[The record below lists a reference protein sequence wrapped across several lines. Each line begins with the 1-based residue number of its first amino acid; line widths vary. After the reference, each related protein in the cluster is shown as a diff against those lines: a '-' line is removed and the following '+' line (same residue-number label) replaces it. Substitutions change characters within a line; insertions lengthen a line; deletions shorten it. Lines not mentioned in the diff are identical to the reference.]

1 MQKTLCTLLLSLC
14 SLMLFGQTKH
24 TISGY
29 ITDRNS
35 GEGLIAANIVDL
47 RSGKGTVTNTYG
59 FYSLTVPGDS
69 LAIGISYIGYQTQV
83 IPLDLQDDMTLDI
96 SLSDETTLEAVEIVA
111 EKSEKIE
118 EKTEMSTIRV
128 PVAQLKKLPALLG
141 ETDILKAIQLL
152 PGVQSGGEGQ
162 SGFYVRGG
170 SQDQNLILL
179 DGTPVYNASH
189 LFGFFSVFNADAIK
203 DVTLIKGGFPARY
216 GGRLSSV
223 LDISMKEGNMKEFRG
238 SGTVGLIASKF
249 TLEGPIVKDKAAFII
264 SGRRTY
270 IDVLARPLIAYSFR
284 QNGGSGS
291 FGYFFYDLNAKL
303 NWKISSKDRI
313 YLSAYL
319 GDDQFYARIKEE
331 DTFNGEMG
339 QVFKSIEEVKFGF
352 GWGNLTSTLRW
363 NHLWT
368 DKLFS
373 NTSLTY
379 SKYNFGTDNGFG
391 SQELVNDEVFD
402 SQDISFGYTSG
413 IEDMTAKI
421 DFDYIPLPNHFIR
434 FGANVTNHAFTPG
447 ANNIKFNLVENQQVV
462 QDIDTI
468 FGQDNVS
475 AFENYIY
482 IEDDIEITSR
492 LKMNVGLHYSTFL
505 VRKDS
510 MNIPENP
517 SFLDKNQFYSSLQ
530 PRVSL
535 RYLLPQS
542 LSLKTSFAT
551 MQQNIQFL
559 SNENI
564 GLPWDQWLPTTENV
578 KPQTSWQAALGLAKT
593 IGNDYEVSVE
603 AYYKEMKNVTAYRE
617 GASVFSFDSWQNQVT
632 QGEGR
637 SYGAE
642 LFIQKKTGKLSGWIG
657 YTLSWSERRFDDKNF
672 GEWYPFKFDRRHD
685 LAVVAV
691 YEHSENINFSGTWVY
706 GTGNTFTFPTS
717 QYYLINQY
725 PWNPGSEQA
734 INVNNLSERN
744 NYRLA
749 PYHRAD
755 INVDFLWGKKRFKN
769 KLSIGA
775 YNVYNRKNPF
785 FLNPE
790 TKSDFDPVTQEF
802 TTTNVLVQY
811 SLFRLIPSIA
821 YSFSF

>member
-1 MQKTLCTLLLSLC
+1 MQKITFTIILTLLSV
-14 SLMLFGQTKH
+14 MMYGQSKY

-29 ITDRNS
+29 ITDRSS

-47 RSGKGTVTNTYG
+47 RTGKGTVTNTYG
-59 FYSLTVPGDS
+59 FYSLTIPGDS

-83 IPLDLQDDMTLDI
+83 IPLDLQKDLTMDI
-96 SLSDETTLEAVEIVA
+96 SLSDETTLQAVEIVA
-111 EKSEKIE
+111 ERSEKIE
-118 EKTEMSTIRV
+118 EKSEMSTIRI
-128 PVAQLKKLPALLG
+128 PVSQLKKLPSLLG
-141 ETDILKAIQLL
+141 EADILKAIQLL

-179 DGTPVYNASH
+179 DGSPVYNASH

-223 LDISMKEGNMKEFRG
+223 LDISMKEGNMKEFHG

-249 TLEGPIVKDKAAFII
+249 TFEGPIVKDKAAFII

-270 IDVLARPLIAYSFR
+270 IDVLARPLIAYSLS
-284 QNGGSGS
+284 QEGGSGA
-291 FGYFFYDLNAKL
+291 FGYYFYDLNAKI

-319 GDDQFYARIKEE
+319 GDDQFYARINQE
-331 DTFNGEMG
+331 DTFTGDTG
-339 QVFKSIEEVKFGF
+339 QVFKSIEKLKFGF
-352 GWGNLTSTLRW
+352 GWGNITSTLRW

-391 SQELVNDEVFD
+391 SEQLVDDVSFASE
-402 SQDISFGYTSG
+402 DISFGYNSG
-413 IEDMTAKI
+413 IEDFTAKI

-434 FGANVTNHAFTPG
+434 FGANVTNHNFTPG
-447 ANNIKFNLVENQQVV
+447 ANNIKFRSVENTQVTL
-462 QDIDTI
+462 DIDTI

-482 IEDDIEITSR
+482 VEDDIDITSK
-492 LKMNVGLHYSTFL
+492 LKMNVGLHFSSFS
-505 VRKDS
+505 VRRDS
-510 MNIPENP
+510 INIPESP
-517 SFLDKNQFYSSLQ
+517 TFTEKNQVYTSLQ
-530 PRVSL
+530 PRISM
-535 RYLLPQS
+535 RYLLPRS
-542 LSLKTSFAT
+542 VSLKASYSS
-551 MQQNIQFL
+551 MQQYIQFL

-578 KPQTSWQAALGLAKT
+578 EPQTSWQAAIGAAKT
-593 IGNDYEVSVE
+593 IRNDYEVSVE
-603 AYYKEMKNVTAYRE
+603 AYYKEMKNVTAYTE

-632 QGEGR
+632 QGDGR
-637 SYGAE
+637 SYGLE
-642 LFIQKKTGKLSGWIG
+642 VFIQKKTGKLSGWIG

-685 LAVVAV
+685 IAVVGV
-691 YEHSENINFSGTWVY
+691 YEHSEHINLSATWVY

-725 PWNPGSEQA
+725 PWNPGEEEP
-734 INVNNLSERN
+734 INVNDLSERN

-755 INVDFLWGKKRFKN
+755 INVDLLWGKKRFKN

-775 YNVYNRKNPF
+775 YNIYNRKNPF

-790 TKSDFDPVTQEF
+790 TKTEF
-802 TTTNVLVQY
+802 NPQTNSFESTNVLVQY

-821 YSFSF
+821 YSFTF